1 MHRYKAAL
9 IRMTMLGLGAIVP
22 SLLFAMLSWQF
33 SLYSEEQRLRSVD
46 HLIVMRTE
54 DTLRAAEDALK
65 ALSAYQVEPCSP
77 LHLERMRQVAVN
89 SPAIQEVAYTMPD
102 GKKCVLWG
110 QVNVFMG
117 IQDVSFGTPG
127 GLEVTA
133 GIELSE
139 LEAERVLL
147 LRYGNY
153 EAMVREWRFMDMYL
167 TRPAL
172 LALATTDGTLVAAS
186 AAFPQEL
193 LTQVFSVENGAQWQD
208 KRYITVMERY
218 GNWLAVAMVP
228 RQGFLSYIQ
237 ENRESMMPTILM
249 LTMLS
254 LLLTLYL
261 MLKPRSLTAALRL
274 ALRRRE
280 MEVYYQPIMHLE
292 TGACVGAE
300 ALMRWKRGDGSWISP
315 EEFVPAAEKSGQI
328 IELTNLLVDRV
339 VVEAGDFLVLDRNL
353 HISLNLSSHD
363 VRSGRILPV
372 LRESFLEQGVKAE
385 QLWLEITERVSMD
398 IEAARDTLNTARD
411 DGFVVAI
418 DDFGTGYSSLQY
430 LQSLPVDVLKIDKAF
445 IHSIGTGAA
454 SSAVVLH
461 IIKMAQ
467 SLGLVMVAEGV
478 ETQEQADYLR
488 ANGVDFVQGWLYS
501 KALCWSDFVAFYK
514 RHQTT
519 GGTTPWPKEYDYHPP
534 RPKSQSQPDVSAG
547 HMIEAA
553 GE

>member
-22 SLLFAMLSWQF
+22 PLLFATLSWQF
-33 SLYSEEQRLRSVD
+33 NLYNEEQRLRSVD
-46 HLIVMRTE
+46 TLVILRID

-65 ALSAYQVEPCSP
+65 ALASYQIEPCSP
-77 LHLERMRQVAVN
+77 GHLERMRQVAVN
-89 SPAIQEVAYTMPD
+89 SSAIQELAYNLPN
-102 GKKCVLWG
+102 GQKCVLWG
-110 QVNVFMG
+110 QDNVFMG
-117 IQDVSFGTPG
+117 IQDVSFSTDG
-127 GLEVTA
+127 GVEVTA

-139 LEAERVLL
+139 EGGERVLL
-147 LRYGNY
+147 LRYGPY
-153 EAMVREWRFMDMYL
+153 EAMVREWRFMDMFL
-167 TRPAL
+167 QRPTFIAV
-172 LALATTDGTLVAAS
+172 ATLDGSVVSAS
-186 AAFPQEL
+186 PSFPQEVL
-193 LTQVFSVENGAQWQD
+193 QYAFDSQEPWQD
-208 KRYITVMERY
+208 KRYISVLEHQ
-218 GNWLAVAMVP
+218 GNWLALSLVP
-228 RQGFLSYIQ
+228 RQGFISYLQ
-237 ENRESMMPTILM
+237 EHKDSMMPTMLM
-249 LTMLS
+249 LAMLS

-261 MLKPRSLTAALRL
+261 MLKPRSLTVALRL

-280 MEVYYQPIMHLE
+280 LEVHYQPIMHLE
-292 TGACVGAE
+292 SGACVGAE
-300 ALMRWKRGDGSWISP
+300 ALMRWKRGDGGWISP

-339 VVEAGDFLVLDRNL
+339 VVEVGDALITDRRL

-372 LRESFLEQGVKAE
+372 MRESFLEQGVKAE

-398 IEAARDTLNTARD
+398 IEAARDTLTKARD

-430 LQSLPVDVLKIDKAF
+430 LQTLPVDVLKIDKAF
-445 IHSIGTGAA
+445 IRSIGTGAA

-467 SLGLVMVAEGV
+467 SLKLVMVAEGV

-488 ANGVDFVQGWLYS
+488 ENGVDFVQGWLYS
-501 KALCWSDFVAFYK
+501 KALSWSEFLAFYK
-514 RHQTT
+514 KHQPK
-519 GGTTPWPKEYDYHPP
+519 GDDTPWAKGDDYYS
-534 RPKSQSQPDVSAG
+534 KQPQPEVSGG
-547 HMIEAA
+547 HLLEVA

>member
-22 SLLFAMLSWQF
+22 SLLFATVSWQF

-65 ALSAYQVEPCSP
+65 ALSAYQVEACSP

-89 SPAIQEVAYTMPD
+89 SPAIQELAYTMPD

-172 LALATTDGTLVAAS
+172 LALATLDGTLVAAS

-193 LTQVFSVENGAQWQD
+193 LTQVFSVENGEEWQD

-218 GNWLAVAMVP
+218 GNWLAVSMVP
-228 RQGFLSYIQ
+228 RQGFLGYLK
-237 ENRESMMPTILM
+237 ENRESMMPTIFM

-280 MEVYYQPIMHLE
+280 MEVHYQPIMHLE
-292 TGACVGAE
+292 SGTCVGAE

-328 IELTNLLVDRV
+328 VELTNLLVDRV
-339 VVEAGDFLVLDRNL
+339 VVEMGDALVIDRNL

-398 IEAARDTLNTARD
+398 IEAARDTLNAARD

-488 ANGVDFVQGWLYS
+488 AHGVDFVQGWLYS
-501 KALCWSDFVAFYK
+501 KALSWSDFVMFYK
-514 RHQTT
+514 RHQPVN
-519 GGTTPWPKEYDYHPP
+519 GATPWSKASDDSPAKPK
-534 RPKSQSQPDVSAG
+534 RPEVSAG
-547 HMIEAA
+547 HMLETA